1 MKKHEM
7 QYRGVKY
14 TADAKNQAEKASKK
28 TSSKKKTVIKY
39 RGSELEV

>member
-1 MKKHEM
+1 MKQEM
-7 QYRGVKY
+7 QWRGVKY
-14 TADAKNQAEKASKK
+14 TVDAKKSAKKASKK

>member
-1 MKKHEM
+1 MKLM
-7 QYRGVKY
+7 QWRGVKY
-14 TADAKNQAEKASKK
+14 TTDAKKPAKKSSKK

>member
-14 TADAKNQAEKASKK
+14 TADAKKQAEKASKK
-28 TSSKKKTVIKY
+28 TSSKKTVIKY

>member
-1 MKKHEM
+1 MKREM
-7 QYRGVKY
+7 QWRGVVY
-14 TADAKNQAEKASKK
+14 TVDAKKPAKKASKK